1 MVKHIVMFK
10 LKDFA
15 EGANKKENALRI
27 KSSLEGLKSKI
38 KEVKY
43 LEVGISI
50 SDAADFYDMVL
61 ISEFSDAKDL
71 SNYQKHPEHVKA
83 AEFINKV
90 RLERKLVDYIV

>member
-1 MVKHIVMFK
+1 
-10 LKDFA
+10 
-15 EGANKKENALRI
+15 
-27 KSSLEGLKSKI
+27 
-38 KEVKY
+38 
-43 LEVGISI
+43 
-50 SDAADFYDMVL
+50 MVL